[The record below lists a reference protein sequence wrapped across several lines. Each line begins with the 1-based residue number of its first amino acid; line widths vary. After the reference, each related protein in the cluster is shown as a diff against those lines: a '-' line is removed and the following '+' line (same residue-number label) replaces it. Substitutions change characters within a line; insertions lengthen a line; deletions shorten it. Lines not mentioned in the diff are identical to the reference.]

1 MSSSYIK
8 SLIINKLDHVII
20 FINFKAYLIIIYKA
34 NKLFIIIIAIMF
46 ILKSCGLMA
55 LFYKWCV

>member
-55 LFYKWCV
+55 LFYK